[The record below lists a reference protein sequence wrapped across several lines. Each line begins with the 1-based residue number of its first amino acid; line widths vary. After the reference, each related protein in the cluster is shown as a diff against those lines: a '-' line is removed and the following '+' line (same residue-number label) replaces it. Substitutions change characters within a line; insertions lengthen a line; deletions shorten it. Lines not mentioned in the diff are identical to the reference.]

1 MILEILNDQEKCT
14 VDDFS
19 RETISI
25 NVQGTVLMVLKH

>member
-19 RETISI
+19 REIISI
-25 NVQGTVLMVLKH
+25 NVQGTVLMVLKN